1 MVVSTYQVIY
11 VTQQVKF
18 QMYLCNAFIE
28 GLSTNLK
35 ELEDPIRN
43 NIYQKEIESKLNMI
57 IDRHCVF
64 FAKVFFIPPIFL
76 ISLVYQKQIIKI
88 LF

>member
-1 MVVSTYQVIY
+1 LRFHFQNDDVFGGACDGYQVIY
-11 VTQQVKF
+11 ITQQVKF

-28 GLSTNLK
+28 GLNIHFQ

-43 NIYQKEIESKLNMI
+43 IIYQKEIESKLKMI

-64 FAKVFFIPPIFL
+64 L
-76 ISLVYQKQIIKI
+76 R
-88 LF
+88 